1 MRFNRQWTTPS
12 INYVQPAAMRLRRA
26 ALLVPAALLLTPVGF
41 AQYNASIQG
50 TVADASGAVVPGAT
64 VTLKD
69 NETNK
74 VLTATSNGAG
84 VYNFNSLPPSTFT
97 ITVEKKGFATRQLS
111 DVTLVPEQANAVNIR
126 LSPGEATQT
135 VTVNGSQA
143 AALQTETASISGTIT
158 SNQIQHLPSF
168 GRDVFQLAQLAPG
181 VFGDGAQAGGG
192 GTNSLPGSNRS
203 GSGAADG
210 IFTTENAPQ
219 ISSNGG
225 QNETNGISI
234 NGISTVSA
242 VWGGASVITPN
253 EDSVKDVHIVSNG
266 YDATNGRFSGANVEI
281 VTKNGTNQVHGSLF
295 FKADRPGLNAYQ
307 RWNGPGSEVS
317 GSPSSRGLLKD
328 TQRFNQFGGS
338 VGGPFWKNHLFGF
351 FAYETVRE
359 GATVTSN
366 GWYETPQFDGAAP
379 AGTIAN
385 SLLTFP
391 GEGVSAAS
399 LINESCAAAG
409 LVQGQNCNAIPG
421 QGLDIGSPLKTA
433 VGTHDPGYVS
443 PTSPGTGSGL
453 DGVAD
458 IGYYNTVNPTS
469 NIQQQYNGRM
479 DANLGSKDL
488 VTFTIYWVPGS
499 TTDYN
504 GPVRSANL
512 YHHDSLNDAFTGLW
526 NHTFSASLLNE
537 ARFNAAGW
545 RWNEIETNPQEP
557 FGLPTISF
565 GQQGSSTSVG
575 SIELQTLGAPGPS
588 VFNQWTYAYEDILTK
603 ILGNHTLRAGG
614 NITRLYYLNDPTY
627 SARPAYNFLNVWD
640 FLNDAP
646 NGETGTFN
654 PLTGTPTTNR
664 EDTREDL
671 YAFFVQD
678 DYKVLPNLTLNLG
691 VRWSY
696 FGPYSSKEGNLSVT
710 EFGNGA
716 NYLTNLQQRVGGN
729 LYNAQKLNFGPQLGF
744 AWSPTENEG
753 KFVVRGGFGI
763 NYNEEEIA
771 IAGNGANNS
780 PEVTS
785 AAICCSTATAGDP
798 NILYAVPSDPHSLFG
813 YPANPALI
821 QQFNSANLPVSGSPI
836 SVTAFPANLPTNY
849 VYHYSLD
856 TQYDLGHGL
865 VATVGYQGNVT
876 RHLIR
881 QYNANV
887 TSLANGYAFNPIVQS
902 VDYYA
907 NDANANYNAMLT
919 SLKHQFSR
927 QFQLE
932 GQFAWAKSMDEG
944 SQPYYEDPYPW
955 VPKAA
960 YGRSDYNVTDAFKVF
975 GVWEPIFF
983 HGNHQWLNKVA
994 GGWSISG
1001 IFNAHTGFPWTPVY
1015 NTPQLYYQGSGY
1027 SQLRPGAYL
1036 GGALHHTGNAA
1047 FESGP
1052 NPADENAANANYPNG
1067 GLAYFTIPA
1076 YSSGPAFPNQG
1087 SLVPISP
1094 VERNTLNGPNYMDTD
1109 MTATKAFGIP
1119 NNKILGEN
1127 AGIDF
1132 RIDAYNVFNQTNLQ
1146 GVVTAIDSPS
1156 FGQAQ
1161 SALGSRT
1168 VELQARF
1175 SF

>member
-1 MRFNRQWTTPS
+1 MRSSWKPS
-12 INYVQPAAMRLRRA
+12 PSSANHRCCAPGMLRSLLYVLPAGI
-26 ALLVPAALLLTPVGF
+26 LLTPALF

-50 TVADASGAVVPGAT
+50 TVSDTSGAVIPGAT

-74 VLTATSNGAG
+74 LLTATSNGAG
-84 VYNFNSLPPSTFT
+84 VYNFNSLPPSNFT
-97 ITVEKKGFATRQLS
+97 ITATKKGFATKLLN
-111 DVTLVPEQANAVNIR
+111 DVTLVPEQANAVNLR

-135 VTVNGSQA
+135 VTVNGNQI

-181 VFGDGAQAGGG
+181 VFGDGAQSGGG
-192 GTNSLPGSNRS
+192 GTSSLPGSNRS

-210 IFTTENAPQ
+210 VFTTENAPQ

-266 YDATNGRFSGANVEI
+266 YDATKGRFSGANIEI
-281 VTKNGTNQVHGSLF
+281 VTKNGTNQVHGSAF

-307 RWNGPGSEVS
+307 RWNGPLSEQAGSVAD
-317 GSPSSRGLLKD
+317 RGLLRNSS
-328 TQRFNQFGGS
+328 RFNQFGGS

-359 GATVTSN
+359 GTVIPAN
-366 GWYETPQFDGAAP
+366 GWYETPQLDALGK
-379 AGTIAN
+379 AGSIAN
-385 SLLTFP
+385 SILTFP
-391 GEGVSAAS
+391 GEGVNSTSPINSTCAS
-399 LINESCAAAG
+399 AG
-409 LVQGQNCNAIPG
+409 LAEGPYCHAISG
-421 QGLDIGSPLKTA
+421 KGLDIGSPLA
-433 VGTHDPGYVS
+433 SALGTHDPSYAE
-443 PTSPGTGSGL
+443 PTRPGFGGGL

-458 IGYYNTVNPTS
+458 IGFFNTLNPTS
-469 NIQQQYNGRM
+469 NIEQQYNGRM
-479 DANLGSKDL
+479 DANVDSKDL

-504 GPVRSANL
+504 GPVRAANL

-545 RWNEIETNPQEP
+545 RWNEIATNPQEP

-565 GQQGSSTSVG
+565 GQQGAGVSVG
-575 SIELQTLGAPGPS
+575 SIQLETLGAPGPS

-603 ILGNHTLRAGG
+603 ILGNHTVRAGG

-627 SARPAYNFLNVWD
+627 SARPAYNFLNIWD

-664 EDTREDL
+664 QDTR
-671 YAFFVQD
+671 D
-678 DYKVLPNLTLNLG
+678 DYKIRPNLTLNLG
-691 VRWSY
+691 VRWTY

-710 EFGNGA
+710 EFGSGSS
-716 NYLTNLQQRVGGN
+716 YLTGIHQRIGGN
-729 LYNAQKLNFGPQLGF
+729 LYNSQKLNFGPQLGF
-744 AWSPTENEG
+744 AWSPTQNDG
-753 KFVVRGGFGI
+753 KFVIRGGFGL

-771 IAGNGANNS
+771 IAGNGANNFPLVS
-780 PEVTS
+780 S
-785 AAICCSTATAGDP
+785 ATICCSTAAGGDP
-798 NILYAVPSDPHSLFG
+798 NILYAVPADTHSLFG

-821 QQFNSANLPVSGSPI
+821 QQTNSANLPANGSPI
-836 SVTAFPANLPTNY
+836 QLTGFPANMPTNY

-865 VATVGYQGNVT
+865 IATVGYQGNIT

-887 TSLANGYAFNPIVQS
+887 TALAQGYAFNPSVQQ
-902 VDYYA
+902 VDYYG
-907 NDANANYNAMLT
+907 NDNNSNYNALLT

-932 GQFAWAKSMDEG
+932 GQFAWSKSMDQS

-955 VPKAA
+955 DPKAA
-960 YGRSDYNVTDAFKVF
+960 YGRSDFNVTDAFKVF
-975 GVWEPIFF
+975 GVWEPVFF
-983 HGNHQWLNKVA
+983 HGNHAWLNKVA
-994 GGWSISG
+994 GGWSLSG
-1001 IFNAHTGFPWTPVY
+1001 IFNAHTGFPWTPVF

-1027 SQLRPGAYL
+1027 SQLRPAAYL
-1036 GGALHHTGNAA
+1036 GGAFHHTGNAA

-1052 NPADENAANANYPNG
+1052 SPSNENAANANYPG
-1067 GLAYFTIPA
+1067 GGTAYFSIPTFTA
-1076 YSSGPAFPNQG
+1076 GPAFPNQG
-1087 SLVPISP
+1087 TLVPVSG
-1094 VERNTLNGPNYMDTD
+1094 VQRNSLNGPNYMDAD

-1119 NNKILGEN
+1119 NNKILGES
-1127 AGIDF
+1127 AVVDF
-1132 RIDAYNVFNQTNLQ
+1132 RVDAYNVFNQTNLQ
-1146 GVVTAIDSPS
+1146 AVATAIDSPS